1 MREEA
6 EPDDAGIVLAPIVE
20 ARILSRVTIAS
31 YYVVRTIATYYV
43 RARPSYVL
51 SSS

>member
-20 ARILSRVTIAS
+20 ARILVKSDD
-31 YYVVRTIATYYV
+31 
-43 RARPSYVL
+43 RAGEQAEARFLEIFSFVIT
-51 SSS
+51 